1 MPVNKNALLRYRII
15 DGCLTN
21 PMRRFPTMNFILEKI
36 QEQLGES
43 ISESQFA
50 KDIQGLKRIY
60 KAPIKFDR
68 HHNGYCYSEPDF
80 SIREFPLTHAEI
92 EALDYSTALLQ
103 QLKGTRMFQQFEN
116 AINKMT
122 EGYRV
127 SKLLGKSEVQ
137 ILQVEEPVKT
147 EGSEWLEMLLRSI
160 VEKCAVRM
168 HYKGFGKDEKSYTL
182 SPYLLK
188 EYRNRWY
195 VIGFARESDAVR
207 VFALDRIQTLKPSK
221 ESYASA
227 DFSPDE
233 FFRYSFGI
241 THLDASRPARVVL
254 RFRASEIPYVLS
266 QPLHHSQTVEEH
278 TDASLVVSLQVY
290 ITSELK
296 MAILA
301 HGAAVEVIEPESL
314 RLEIAAIAREMAG
327 MYRK

>member
-21 PMRRFPTMNFILEKI
+21 PMRRYPTMDYILDKI
-36 QEQLGES
+36 EDQLGERVS
-43 ISESQFA
+43 DSQFA

-68 HHNGYCYSEPDF
+68 QHNGYCYTEPDF

-127 SKLLGKSEVQ
+127 SQLIGKSEVQ

-147 EGSEWLEMLLRSI
+147 EGSQWLEFLLKCV
-160 VEKCAVRM
+160 VEKTAVAMR
-168 HYKGFGKDEKSYTL
+168 YRGYGKEQKQYIL

-195 VIGFARESDAVR
+195 VIGHAAESGGVR
-207 VFALDRIQTLKPSK
+207 VFALDRIVSLSQAKAAYKHS
-221 ESYASA
+221 E
-227 DFSPDE
+227 FSPDE

-241 THLDASRPARVVL
+241 THLDAARPEKVKL
-254 RFRASEIPYVLS
+254 KFKASEIPYVLS
-266 QPLHHSQTVEEH
+266 QPLHHSQQVASQDENQLTVTMH
-278 TDASLVVSLQVY
+278 VY

-301 HGAAVEVIEPESL
+301 HGAAVEVLAPESL
-314 RLEIAAIAREMAG
+314 RKEIADIAAAMASQ
-327 MYRK
+327 YR